1 MKTLSKFALAAV
13 LATGVSGLA
22 IVAPATAKDK
32 KEEQAAPGFKLS
44 KPVQAI
50 AFQAQEAIKA
60 RNPATAEPLV
70 AQIEAAAT
78 TDDDK
83 YIAAALRYDLENTKL
98 AIAQA
103 ANPKAPLDET
113 VLAKPLDA
121 LLAAKATPAADRGR
135 YLFRRGQ
142 LAYNSGQYP
151 VATQYFTQA
160 KQAGYTSAD
169 FDLQLAKVKV
179 QAGDTAGGLADLD
192 RFITA
197 QKAAGQPVPEAYYR
211 FGIATANGKKMAP
224 ETLAWMQKYV
234 TAYPNAKVWRDVI
247 LQYAFAQN
255 SLAAPDKAQNVDLY
269 RLMRA
274 SGAMPDQAM
283 YEDYANTVYKA
294 GNPYE
299 AAAVLKEGMAA
310 GRIPASSTFS
320 KGLLTAANTAIKA
333 EGSLATSEKQA
344 TAAKDGKIAASTGDA
359 YLGQNNYAKA
369 AEMYRAALSKGG
381 VDANEVNTR
390 LGIALA
396 RSGDKA
402 GAQAAFGAVTGN
414 PRAGIAALWT
424 TWTQVGSSP
433 ATTAAPAA

>member
-1 MKTLSKFALAAV
+1 MKTLSKLALAAV
-13 LATGVSGLA
+13 FATGVSGLA
-22 IVAPATAKDK
+22 LVAPAMAK
-32 KEEQAAPGFKLS
+32 KEEQQAPGFKLS
-44 KPVQAI
+44 KPVQAV
-50 AFQAQEAIKA
+50 AYQAQQAVQAKNVA
-60 RNPATAEPLV
+60 AAEPLV

-98 AIAQA
+98 VLAQT

-113 VLAKPLDA
+113 SLAKPLDA
-121 LLAAKATPAADRGR
+121 LIAAQNTPAADRGK

-151 VATQYFTQA
+151 VATQYFTKA
-160 KQAGYTSAD
+160 KAAGYNSPD

-197 QKAAGQPVPEAYYR
+197 QKAAGQAVPESYYR
-211 FGIATANGKKMAP
+211 FGIATANNKKMAP

-234 TAYPNAKVWRDVI
+234 AAYPTPKVWRDVV

-255 SLAAPDKAQNVDLY
+255 SLATPDKAQTLDLY
-269 RLMRA
+269 RLLRSA
-274 SGAMPDQAM
+274 GAMPDQSM
-283 YEDYANTVYKA
+283 YEDYARIVYDR

-299 AAAVLKEGMAA
+299 SAAVLKEGLAS
-310 GRIPASSTFS
+310 GKIPASSAFTKS
-320 KGLLTAANTAIKA
+320 QLAAANAAIQR
-333 EGSLATSEKQA
+333 EGSLAASEK
-344 TAAKDGKIAASTGDA
+344 TALASKDGKIAASTADA

-369 AEMYRAALSKGG
+369 IELYRAALTKGG

-396 RSGDKA
+396 KSGDKA
-402 GAQAAFGAVTGN
+402 GAQAAFGAVTGQ
-414 PRAGIAALWT
+414 PRAGIAALWN

-433 ATTAAPAA
+433 AAA

>member
-1 MKTLSKFALAAV
+1 MKTLSKLALAAV

-22 IVAPATAKDK
+22 IVAPAAAKDK
-32 KEEQAAPGFKLS
+32 KEEQAQPGFKLS
-44 KPVQAI
+44 KPVQAV

-60 RNPATAEPLV
+60 RNVATAEPLV
-70 AQIEAAAT
+70 AQIETAAT

-98 AIAQA
+98 LLAQT

-113 VLAKPLDA
+113 TLAKPLDA
-121 LLAAKATPAADRGR
+121 LLAAKSTPAADRGK

-142 LAYNSGQYP
+142 LAYNSNQFP

-160 KQAGYTSAD
+160 KEAGYSSPD

-192 RFITA
+192 RYITA
-197 QKAAGQPVPEAYYR
+197 QKAAGQAVPEAYYR
-211 FGIATANGKKMAP
+211 FAIATANNKKMAP

-234 TAYPNAKVWRDVI
+234 AAFPNAKTWRDVI
-247 LQYAFAQN
+247 LTYAAGQP
-255 SLAAPDKAQNVDLY
+255 SLPGDKAQMTDVY

-274 SGAMPDQAM
+274 TGAMPDQAS
-283 YEDYANTVYKA
+283 YEDYAKNVYDK

-299 AAAVLKEGMAA
+299 AAAVLKEGMAS
-310 GRIPASSTFS
+310 GKIPASSTFS
-320 KGLLTAANTAIKA
+320 KGLLTAANNAVKA
-333 EGSLATSEKQA
+333 EGSLAGSEKKA
-344 TAAKDGKIAASTGDA
+344 LASADGKIAAATADA
-359 YLGQNNYAKA
+359 YLGQANYAKA
-369 AEMYRAALSKGG
+369 AELYRAALSKGG

-402 GAQAAFGAVTGN
+402 GAQTAFAAVQGT
-414 PRAGIAALWT
+414 PRAGIAALWN
-424 TWTQVGSSP
+424 TWTQVG
-433 ATTAAPAA
+433 ATPAPAA

>member
-1 MKTLSKFALAAV
+1 MKTLSKLALAAV

-22 IVAPATAKDK
+22 IVAPAAAKDK

-50 AFQAQEAIKA
+50 AFQAQEAVKA

-70 AQIEAAAT
+70 AQVEAAAT

-98 AIAQA
+98 VIAQE

-121 LLAAKATPAADRGR
+121 LIAAKNTPAADRGK

-160 KQAGYTSAD
+160 KAAGYNSPD

-197 QKAAGQPVPEAYYR
+197 QKAAGQTVPEAYYR
-211 FGIATANGKKMAP
+211 FGIATANNKKMAP

-234 TAYPNAKVWRDVI
+234 AAYPTAKVWRDVI
-247 LQYAFAQN
+247 LQFAFAQN
-255 SLAAPDKAQNVDLY
+255 SLATPDKAQNVDLY

-274 SGAMPDQAM
+274 AGAMPDQAM
-283 YEDYANTVYKA
+283 YEDYAKSVYDR

-299 AAAVLKEGMAA
+299 AAAVLKEGMAT
-310 GRIPASSTFS
+310 GKIPASSTFA
-320 KGLLTAANTAIKA
+320 KGLLTAANGAIKT
-333 EGSLATSEKQA
+333 EGSLAGSEKQA
-344 TAAKDGKIAASTGDA
+344 LAAKDGKIAASTGDA

-369 AEMYRAALSKGG
+369 AELYQRFADDGQGGLDFSAIIRMLRA
-381 VDANEVNTR
+381 
-390 LGIALA
+390 
-396 RSGDKA
+396 
-402 GAQAAFGAVTGN
+402 
-414 PRAGIAALWT
+414 
-424 TWTQVGSSP
+424 
-433 ATTAAPAA
+433 

>member
-1 MKTLSKFALAAV
+1 MKTLSKLALAAV

-22 IVAPATAKDK
+22 FVAPAIAK
-32 KEEQAAPGFKLS
+32 KEEPATPGFKLS

-50 AFQAQEAIKA
+50 AFQAQEAVKS
-60 RNPATAEPLV
+60 RNVATAEPLV
-70 AQIEAAAT
+70 AQVEAAAT

-98 AIAQA
+98 VIAQE

-113 VLAKPLDA
+113 GLAKPLDA
-121 LLAAKATPAADRGR
+121 LIAAKNTPAADRGK

-142 LAYNSGQYP
+142 LAYNSNQYP

-160 KQAGYTSAD
+160 KAAGYNSPD

-192 RFITA
+192 RYITA
-197 QKAAGQPVPEAYYR
+197 QKAAGQTVPEAYYR
-211 FGIATANGKKMAP
+211 FGIATANNKKMAP

-234 TAYPNAKVWRDVI
+234 AAYPNAKVWRDVI
-247 LQYAFAQN
+247 LQFAFAQN
-255 SLAAPDKAQNVDLY
+255 SLAAPDKSQTVDLY
-269 RLMRA
+269 RLLRA
-274 SGAMPDQAM
+274 TGSMPDQAM
-283 YEDYANTVYKA
+283 YEDYAKNVYDK

-310 GRIPASSTFS
+310 GKIPATSAFS
-320 KGLLTAANTAIKA
+320 KSLLTASNTAIKA
-333 EGSLATSEKQA
+333 DGSLAGSEK
-344 TAAKDGKIAASTGDA
+344 TALASKDGKIAASTADA

-369 AEMYRAALSKGG
+369 IELYRAALSKGG

-396 RSGDKA
+396 KSGDKA

-414 PRAGIAALWT
+414 PRAGIAALWNT
-424 TWTQVGSSP
+424 YTQVG
-433 ATTAAPAA
+433 ATPAPAA

>member
-1 MKTLSKFALAAV
+1 MKTLSKLALAAV

-22 IVAPATAKDK
+22 IVAPAAAKDK

-50 AFQAQEAIKA
+50 AFQAQEAVKA
-60 RNPATAEPLV
+60 RNPAAAEPLV
-70 AQIEAAAT
+70 AQVEAAAT

-98 AIAQA
+98 VIAQE

-121 LLAAKATPAADRGR
+121 LIAAKSTPAADRGK

-160 KQAGYTSAD
+160 KAAGYNSPD

-197 QKAAGQPVPEAYYR
+197 QKATGQAVPESYYR
-211 FGIATANGKKMAP
+211 FGIATANNKKMAP

-234 TAYPNAKVWRDVI
+234 SAYPNAKVWRDVI

-255 SLAAPDKAQNVDLY
+255 SLAAPDKAQTVDLY
-269 RLMRA
+269 RLLRTA
-274 SGAMPDQAM
+274 GAMPDQAM
-283 YEDYANTVYKA
+283 YEDYAKNVYDR

-299 AAAVLKEGMAA
+299 AAAVLKEGMAS
-310 GRIPASSTFS
+310 GKIPATSAFS
-320 KGLLTAANTAIKA
+320 KSLLTAANTAIKA
-333 EGSLATSEKQA
+333 DGSLASSEK
-344 TAAKDGKIAASTGDA
+344 TALASKDGKIAASTADA

-369 AEMYRAALSKGG
+369 IELYRAALSKGG

-396 RSGDKA
+396 KSGDKA
-402 GAQAAFGAVTGN
+402 GAQAAFGAVTGS
-414 PRAGIAALWT
+414 PRAGIAALWN
-424 TWTQVGSSP
+424 TWTQVGSTP
-433 ATTAAPAA
+433 APAA

>member
-1 MKTLSKFALAAV
+1 MKTLSKLALAAV

-22 IVAPATAKDK
+22 IVAPAAAKDK

-50 AFQAQEAIKA
+50 AFQAQEAVKA
-60 RNPATAEPLV
+60 RNPAAAEPLV
-70 AQIEAAAT
+70 AQVEAAAT

-98 AIAQA
+98 VIAQE

-121 LLAAKATPAADRGR
+121 LIAAKSTPAADRGK

-160 KQAGYTSAD
+160 KAAGYNSPD

-197 QKAAGQPVPEAYYR
+197 QKAAGQAVPESYYR
-211 FGIATANGKKMAP
+211 FGIATANNKKMAP

-234 TAYPNAKVWRDVI
+234 SAYPNAKVWRDVI

-255 SLAAPDKAQNVDLY
+255 SLAAPDKAQTVDLY
-269 RLMRA
+269 RLLRTA
-274 SGAMPDQAM
+274 GAMPDQAM
-283 YEDYANTVYKA
+283 YEDYAKNVYDR

-299 AAAVLKEGMAA
+299 AAAVLKEGMAS
-310 GRIPASSTFS
+310 GKIPATSAFS
-320 KGLLTAANTAIKA
+320 KSLLTAANTAIKA
-333 EGSLATSEKQA
+333 DGSLASSEK
-344 TAAKDGKIAASTGDA
+344 TALASKDGKIAASTADA

-369 AEMYRAALSKGG
+369 IELYRAALSKGG

-396 RSGDKA
+396 KSGDKA
-402 GAQAAFGAVTGN
+402 GAQAAFGAVTGS
-414 PRAGIAALWT
+414 PRAGIAALWN
-424 TWTQVGSSP
+424 TWTQVGSTP
-433 ATTAAPAA
+433 APAA

>member
-1 MKTLSKFALAAV
+1 MKTLSKLALAAV

-22 IVAPATAKDK
+22 IVAPAAAKDK

-50 AFQAQEAIKA
+50 AFQAQEAVKA

-70 AQIEAAAT
+70 AQVEAAAT

-98 AIAQA
+98 VIAQE

-121 LLAAKATPAADRGR
+121 LIAAKNTPAADRGK

-160 KQAGYTSAD
+160 KAAGYNSPD

-197 QKAAGQPVPEAYYR
+197 QKAAGQTVPEAYYR
-211 FGIATANGKKMAP
+211 FGIATANNKKMAP

-234 TAYPNAKVWRDVI
+234 AAYPNARVWRDVI

-255 SLAAPDKAQNVDLY
+255 SLAAPDKAQTVDLY
-269 RLMRA
+269 RLLRTA
-274 SGAMPDQAM
+274 GAMPDQAM
-283 YEDYANTVYKA
+283 YEDYAKNVYDR

-299 AAAVLKEGMAA
+299 AAAVLKEGMAS
-310 GRIPASSTFS
+310 GKIPATSAFS
-320 KGLLTAANTAIKA
+320 KSLLTAANTAIKA
-333 EGSLATSEKQA
+333 DGSLASSEK
-344 TAAKDGKIAASTGDA
+344 TAMASKDGKIAASTADA

-369 AEMYRAALSKGG
+369 IELYRAALSKGG

-396 RSGDKA
+396 KSGDKA

-414 PRAGIAALWT
+414 PRAGIAALWN
-424 TWTQVGSSP
+424 TWTQVGATP
-433 ATTAAPAA
+433 ATPATPA

>member
-1 MKTLSKFALAAV
+1 MKTLSKLALVAV

-22 IVAPATAKDK
+22 IVAPAAAKDK

-50 AFQAQEAIKA
+50 AFQAQEAVKA

-70 AQIEAAAT
+70 AQVEAAAT

-98 AIAQA
+98 VIAQE
-103 ANPKAPLDET
+103 ANPKAPLNET

-121 LLAAKATPAADRGR
+121 LIAAKNTPAADRGK

-160 KQAGYTSAD
+160 KAAGYNSPD

-197 QKAAGQPVPEAYYR
+197 QKAAGQTVPEAYYR
-211 FGIATANGKKMAP
+211 FGIATANNKKMAP

-234 TAYPNAKVWRDVI
+234 LAYPNARVWRDVI

-255 SLAAPDKAQNVDLY
+255 SLAAPDKAQTVDLY
-269 RLMRA
+269 RLLRTA
-274 SGAMPDQAM
+274 GAMPDQAM
-283 YEDYANTVYKA
+283 YEDYAKNVYDR

-310 GRIPASSTFS
+310 GKIPATSAFS
-320 KGLLTAANTAIKA
+320 KSLLTAANTAIKA
-333 EGSLATSEKQA
+333 DGSLASSEK
-344 TAAKDGKIAASTGDA
+344 TAMASKDGKIAASTADA

-369 AEMYRAALSKGG
+369 IELYRAALGKGG

-396 RSGDKA
+396 KSGDKA

-424 TWTQVGSSP
+424 TWTQVGATP
-433 ATTAAPAA
+433 ATPATPA

>member
-1 MKTLSKFALAAV
+1 MKTLSKLALVAV

-22 IVAPATAKDK
+22 IVAPAAAKDK

-50 AFQAQEAIKA
+50 AFQAQEAVKA

-70 AQIEAAAT
+70 AQVEAAAT

-98 AIAQA
+98 VIAQE

-121 LLAAKATPAADRGR
+121 LIAAKNTPAADRGK

-160 KQAGYTSAD
+160 KAAGYNSPD

-197 QKAAGQPVPEAYYR
+197 QKAAGQTVPEAYYR
-211 FGIATANGKKMAP
+211 FGIATANNKKMAP

-234 TAYPNAKVWRDVI
+234 SAYPNARVWRDVI

-255 SLAAPDKAQNVDLY
+255 SLAAPDKAQTVDLY
-269 RLMRA
+269 RLLRTA
-274 SGAMPDQAM
+274 GAMPDQAM
-283 YEDYANTVYKA
+283 YEDYAKNVYDR

-299 AAAVLKEGMAA
+299 AAAVLKEGMAS
-310 GRIPASSTFS
+310 GKIPATSTFS
-320 KGLLTAANTAIKA
+320 KSLLTAANTAIKA
-333 EGSLATSEKQA
+333 DGSLASSEK
-344 TAAKDGKIAASTGDA
+344 TAMASKDGKIAASTADA

-369 AEMYRAALSKGG
+369 IELYRAALGKGG

-396 RSGDKA
+396 KSGDKA

-414 PRAGIAALWT
+414 PRAGIAALWN
-424 TWTQVGSSP
+424 TWTQVGATP
-433 ATTAAPAA
+433 ATPA

>member
-1 MKTLSKFALAAV
+1 MKTLSKLALAAV

-32 KEEQAAPGFKLS
+32 KAEQAAPGFKLS

-50 AFQAQEAIKA
+50 AFQAQEAVKA

-98 AIAQA
+98 VIAQE

-121 LLAAKATPAADRGR
+121 LIAAAATPAADRGK

-142 LAYNSGQYP
+142 LAYNSAQYP
-151 VATQYFTQA
+151 VAAQYFA
-160 KQAGYTSAD
+160 KAKEAGYTGGD

-192 RFITA
+192 RYITA
-197 QKAAGQPVPEAYYR
+197 QKAAGQPVPESYYR
-211 FGIATANGKKMAP
+211 FAIATANGKKMAP

-234 TAYPNAKVWRDVI
+234 SAYPTAKVWRDVV
-247 LQYAFAQN
+247 LQFAFAQN
-255 SLAAPDKAQNVDLY
+255 SIAAPDKAQTLDLY
-269 RLMRA
+269 RLLRA
-274 SGAMPDQAM
+274 AGAMPDQAM
-283 YEDYANTVYKA
+283 YEDYAKTVYDR

-299 AAAVLKEGMAA
+299 ASAVLKEGLAS
-310 GRIPASSTFS
+310 GKIPASSAFTKS
-320 KGLLTAANTAIKA
+320 LLTAANTAIKGD
-333 EGSLATSEKQA
+333 GSLANSEKA
-344 TAAKDGKIAASTGDA
+344 AAAAKDGKIAASTADA

-369 AEMYRAALSKGG
+369 AELYRAALGKGG

-402 GAQAAFGAVTGN
+402 GAQAAFGAVTGS
-414 PRAGIAALWT
+414 PRAGIAALWN
-424 TWTQVGSSP
+424 TWTQIGSQ
-433 ATTAAPAA
+433 PAAA

>member
-1 MKTLSKFALAAV
+1 MKTLSKLALAAV
-13 LATGVSGLA
+13 LATGVSSLA
-22 IVAPATAKDK
+22 LVAPAAAKDK
-32 KEEQAAPGFKLS
+32 KDEQAAPGFKLS

-50 AFQAQEAIKA
+50 AFTAQEAVKA

-70 AQIEAAAT
+70 AQVEAAAT

-83 YIAAALRYDLENTKL
+83 YIAAALRYDLENVKL
-98 AIAQA
+98 AALQT

-113 VLAKPLDA
+113 SLAKPLDA
-121 LLAAKATPAADRGR
+121 LIAAKSTPAADRGK

-142 LAYNSGQYP
+142 LAYNSGQFP

-160 KQAGYTSAD
+160 KQAGYNAPD

-197 QKAAGQPVPEAYYR
+197 QKSAGQVVPESYYR
-211 FGIATANGKKMAP
+211 FAIATANNKKMAP

-234 TAYPNAKVWRDVI
+234 AAYPNAKVWRDVI
-247 LQYAFAQN
+247 LQYAFTQS
-255 SLAAPDKAQNVDLY
+255 SLAAGGKQENVDLY

-274 SGAMPDQAM
+274 AGATPDQAM
-283 YEDYANTVYKA
+283 YEEYAKTVYDR

-310 GRIPASSTFS
+310 GKIPASSAFA
-320 KGLLTAANTAIKA
+320 KGLLTAANAAIKT
-333 EGSLATSEKQA
+333 EGSLAGSEKQA
-344 TAAKDGKIAASTGDA
+344 LAAKDGKIAASTADA
-359 YLGQNNYAKA
+359 YLGQSNYAKA
-369 AEMYRAALSKGG
+369 AELYRAALGKGG

-396 RSGDKA
+396 RSGDKP

-433 ATTAAPAA
+433 APAA

>member
-1 MKTLSKFALAAV
+1 MKTLSKLALAAV

-22 IVAPATAKDK
+22 LAAPAAAKDK

-44 KPVQAI
+44 KPVQAV

-60 RNPATAEPLV
+60 RNVAAAEPIV
-70 AQIEAAAT
+70 VQIESAAT

-98 AIAQA
+98 LLAQT
-103 ANPKAPLDET
+103 ANPNAPLNET
-113 VLAKPLDA
+113 TLAKPLDA
-121 LLAAKATPAADRGR
+121 LIAAQSTPAADRGK

-142 LAYNSGQYP
+142 LAYNSKQFP
-151 VATQYFTQA
+151 VATDYFNRA
-160 KQAGYTSAD
+160 KAAGYSAPD
-169 FDLQLAKVKV
+169 FDLQLARAKVE
-179 QAGDTAGGLADLD
+179 AGDTAGGLADLD
-192 RFITA
+192 RVITA
-197 QKAAGQPVPEAYYR
+197 QKAAGQPVPESFYR

-255 SLAAPDKAQNVDLY
+255 SLAAPDKAQTVDLY

-274 SGAMPDQAM
+274 AGVMPDQAM
-283 YEDYANTVYKA
+283 YEDYAKNVYDR

-299 AAAVLKEGMAA
+299 AATVLKEGMAA
-310 GRIPASSTFS
+310 GKIPASSTYA
-320 KGLLTAANTAIKA
+320 KGLLTAANNSIKA
-333 EGSLATSEKQA
+333 EGSLAASEKAAQ
-344 TAAKDGKIAASTGDA
+344 AAKDGKVAANTADA
-359 YLGQNNYAKA
+359 YLGQGNYAKA
-369 AEMYRAALSKGG
+369 AELYRAALSKGG

-414 PRAGIAALWT
+414 PRAGIAALWS
-424 TWTQVGSSP
+424 TWTQVGS
-433 ATTAAPAA
+433 TPAA

>member
-1 MKTLSKFALAAV
+1 MKTLSKLALAAV

-22 IVAPATAKDK
+22 IVAPAAAKDK

-50 AFQAQEAIKA
+50 AFQAQEAVKA
-60 RNPATAEPLV
+60 RNPAAAEPLV
-70 AQIEAAAT
+70 AQVEAAAT

-98 AIAQA
+98 VIAQE

-121 LLAAKATPAADRGR
+121 LIAAKSTPAADRGK

-160 KQAGYTSAD
+160 KAAGYNSPD

-197 QKAAGQPVPEAYYR
+197 QKAAGQAVPESYYR
-211 FGIATANGKKMAP
+211 FGIATANNKKMVP

-234 TAYPNAKVWRDVI
+234 SAYPNAKVWRDVI

-255 SLAAPDKAQNVDLY
+255 SLAAPDKAQTVDLY
-269 RLMRA
+269 RLLRTA
-274 SGAMPDQAM
+274 GAMPDQAM
-283 YEDYANTVYKA
+283 YEDYAKNVYDR

-299 AAAVLKEGMAA
+299 AAAVLKEGMAS
-310 GRIPASSTFS
+310 GKIPATSAFS
-320 KGLLTAANTAIKA
+320 KSLLTAANTAIKA
-333 EGSLATSEKQA
+333 DGSLASSEK
-344 TAAKDGKIAASTGDA
+344 TALASKDGKIAASTADA

-369 AEMYRAALSKGG
+369 IELYRAALSKGG

-396 RSGDKA
+396 KSGDKA
-402 GAQAAFGAVTGN
+402 GAQAAFGAVTGS
-414 PRAGIAALWT
+414 PRAGIAALWN
-424 TWTQVGSSP
+424 TWTQVGSTP
-433 ATTAAPAA
+433 APAA

>member
-1 MKTLSKFALAAV
+1 MKTLSKLALAAV

-22 IVAPATAKDK
+22 IVAPAAAKDK
-32 KEEQAAPGFKLS
+32 KQEQAAPGFKLS
-44 KPVQAI
+44 KPVQAV

-60 RNPATAEPLV
+60 RNPAVAEPIV
-70 AQIEAAAT
+70 VQIETAAT

-98 AIAQA
+98 ALAQA

-121 LLAAKATPAADRGR
+121 LLAAKSTPAADRGK

-142 LAYNSGQYP
+142 LAYNSQQYP
-151 VATQYFTQA
+151 VASQYFTQA
-160 KQAGYTSAD
+160 KQAGYTSGD

-179 QAGDTAGGLADLD
+179 QAGDVAGGLADLD
-192 RFITA
+192 RYVTA
-197 QKAAGQPVPEAYYR
+197 QKVAGQTVPEAYYR

-234 TAYPNAKVWRDVI
+234 TAYPNAKVWRDVV

-255 SLAAPDKAQNVDLY
+255 SLAMPDKAQNVDLF
-269 RLMRA
+269 RLLRA
-274 SGAMPDQAM
+274 AGAMPDQSM
-283 YEDYANTVYKA
+283 YEEYAKNVFDR

-299 AAAVLKEGMAA
+299 AAAVLKEGMAS
-310 GRIPASSTFS
+310 GKIPASSSFS
-320 KGLLTAANTAIKA
+320 KSLLTAANTAIKS
-333 EGSLATSEKQA
+333 EGSLAGSEKQA
-344 TAAKDGKIAASTGDA
+344 LAAKDGKIASSTGDA
-359 YLGQNNYAKA
+359 YLGQSNYAKA
-369 AEMYRAALSKGG
+369 VEMYRAALSKGG

-424 TWTQVGSSP
+424 TWTQVGSGP
-433 ATTAAPAA
+433 AAAAAPAA

>member
-1 MKTLSKFALAAV
+1 MKTLSKLALAAV
-13 LATGVSGLA
+13 LATGVSGFA
-22 IVAPATAKDK
+22 IVTPAAAKDK

-50 AFQAQEAIKA
+50 AFQAQDAIRA
-60 RNPATAEPLV
+60 RNTATAEPIV

-98 AIAQA
+98 AVAQA
-103 ANPKAPLDET
+103 ANPKAPIDET

-121 LLAAKATPAADRGR
+121 LIAAPSTPAADRGK

-142 LAYNSGQYP
+142 LAYNSKQFP
-151 VATQYFTQA
+151 VAAQYFARA
-160 KQAGYTSAD
+160 KTAGYSNPE

-179 QAGDTAGGLADLD
+179 EAGDTAAGLADLD
-192 RFITA
+192 RYITA

-211 FGIATANGKKMAP
+211 FGIATANNKKMAP

-234 TAYPNAKVWRDVI
+234 TAYPNTKVWRDVV
-247 LQYAFAQN
+247 LQFAFAQN
-255 SLAAPDKAQNVDLY
+255 SLAVPDKAQNVDLY
-269 RLMRA
+269 RLLRA
-274 SGAMPDQAM
+274 AGAMPDQAT
-283 YEDYANTVYKA
+283 YEEYARTVLGR

-299 AAAVLKEGMAA
+299 AAAVLKEGMAS
-310 GRIPASSTFS
+310 GKIPASSAS
-320 KGLLTAANTAIKA
+320 AKAMLTAANAAIKA
-333 EGSLATSEKQA
+333 EGSLAGGEKQA
-344 TAAKDGKIAASTGDA
+344 LAAKDGKIAAATGDA

-369 AEMYRAALSKGG
+369 VELYRAALSKGG

-390 LGIALA
+390 MGIALA

-402 GAQAAFGAVTGN
+402 GAQTAFSSVTGN

-424 TWTQVGSSP
+424 TWTQVGS
-433 ATTAAPAA
+433 TAAPAA

>member
-1 MKTLSKFALAAV
+1 MKTLSKLALVAV

-22 IVAPATAKDK
+22 IVAPAAAKDK

-50 AFQAQEAIKA
+50 AFQAQEAVKA
-60 RNPATAEPLV
+60 RNPAAAEPLV
-70 AQIEAAAT
+70 AQVEAAAT

-98 AIAQA
+98 VIAQE

-121 LLAAKATPAADRGR
+121 LIAAKSTPAADRGK

-160 KQAGYTSAD
+160 KAAGYNSPD

-197 QKAAGQPVPEAYYR
+197 QKAAGQAVPESYYR
-211 FGIATANGKKMAP
+211 FGIATANNKKMAP

-234 TAYPNAKVWRDVI
+234 SAYPNAKVWRDVI

-255 SLAAPDKAQNVDLY
+255 SLAAPDKAQTVDLY
-269 RLMRA
+269 RLLRTA
-274 SGAMPDQAM
+274 GAMPDQAM
-283 YEDYANTVYKA
+283 YEDYAKNVYDR

-299 AAAVLKEGMAA
+299 AAAVLKEGMAS
-310 GRIPASSTFS
+310 GKIPATSAFS
-320 KGLLTAANTAIKA
+320 KSLLTAANTAIKA
-333 EGSLATSEKQA
+333 DGSLASSEK
-344 TAAKDGKIAASTGDA
+344 TALASKDGKIAASTADA

-369 AEMYRAALSKGG
+369 IELYRAALSKGG

-396 RSGDKA
+396 KSGDKA
-402 GAQAAFGAVTGN
+402 GAQAAFGAVTGS
-414 PRAGIAALWT
+414 PRAGIAALWN
-424 TWTQVGSSP
+424 TWTQVGSTP
-433 ATTAAPAA
+433 APAA

>member
-1 MKTLSKFALAAV
+1 MKTLSKLALAAV

-22 IVAPATAKDK
+22 IVAPAMAKDK
-32 KEEQAAPGFKLS
+32 KEEQQAPGFKLS

-60 RNPATAEPLV
+60 KNVAAAEPIV
-70 AQIEAAAT
+70 VQIETAAT

-98 AIAQA
+98 ALAQA

-113 VLAKPLDA
+113 TLAKPLDA
-121 LLAAKATPAADRGR
+121 LLAAKSTPAADRGK

-142 LAYNSGQYP
+142 LAYNSGQFP
-151 VATQYFTQA
+151 VATQYFNQA
-160 KQAGYTSAD
+160 KAAGYTSGD

-197 QKAAGQPVPEAYYR
+197 QKAAGQAVPESYYR
-211 FGIATANGKKMAP
+211 FAIATANNKKMAP

-234 TAYPNAKVWRDVI
+234 TAYPNTKVWRDVI

-255 SLAAPDKAQNVDLY
+255 SIAVPDKAQNVDLY
-269 RLMRA
+269 RLLRA
-274 SGAMPDQAM
+274 AGAMPDQAM
-283 YEDYANTVYKA
+283 YEDYANTVYKG

-299 AAAVLKEGMAA
+299 AAAVLKEGMAS
-310 GRIPASSTFS
+310 GKIPASSSFS
-320 KGLLTAANTAIKA
+320 KSLLTAANGAIKT
-333 EGSLATSEKQA
+333 EGSLAAGEKQA
-344 TAAKDGKIAASTGDA
+344 LAAKDGKIAASTGDA

-369 AEMYRAALSKGG
+369 AELYRAALSKGG

-402 GAQAAFGAVTGN
+402 GAQTAFSAVTGN
-414 PRAGIAALWT
+414 PRAGIAELWS
-424 TWTQVGSSP
+424 TWTQVGSTP
-433 ATTAAPAA
+433 APAA

>member
-1 MKTLSKFALAAV
+1 MKTLSKLALAAA

-22 IVAPATAKDK
+22 LAAPAAAKDK

-44 KPVQAI
+44 KPVQAV

-60 RNPATAEPLV
+60 RNVAAAEPIV
-70 AQIEAAAT
+70 VQIESAAT

-98 AIAQA
+98 LLAQT
-103 ANPKAPLDET
+103 ANPNAPLNET
-113 VLAKPLDA
+113 TLAKPLDA
-121 LLAAKATPAADRGR
+121 LIAAQSTPAADRGK

-142 LAYNSGQYP
+142 LAYNSKQFP
-151 VATQYFTQA
+151 VATDYFNRA
-160 KQAGYTSAD
+160 KAAGYSAPD
-169 FDLQLAKVKV
+169 FDLQLARAKVE
-179 QAGDTAGGLADLD
+179 AGDTAGGLADLD
-192 RFITA
+192 RVITA
-197 QKAAGQPVPEAYYR
+197 QKAAGQPVPESFYR

-255 SLAAPDKAQNVDLY
+255 SLAAPDKAQTVDLY

-274 SGAMPDQAM
+274 AGVMPDQAM
-283 YEDYANTVYKA
+283 YEDYAKNVYDR

-299 AAAVLKEGMAA
+299 AATVLKEGMAA
-310 GRIPASSTFS
+310 GKIPASSTYA
-320 KGLLTAANTAIKA
+320 KGLLTAANNSIKA
-333 EGSLATSEKQA
+333 EGSLAASEKAAQ
-344 TAAKDGKIAASTGDA
+344 TAKDGKVAANTADA
-359 YLGQNNYAKA
+359 YLGQGNYAKA
-369 AEMYRAALSKGG
+369 AELYRAALSKGG
-381 VDANEVNTR
+381 VDTNEVNTR

-402 GAQAAFGAVTGN
+402 GAQAAFGAVNGN
-414 PRAGIAALWT
+414 PRAGIAALWS
-424 TWTQVGSSP
+424 TWTQVGS
-433 ATTAAPAA
+433 TPAA

>member
-1 MKTLSKFALAAV
+1 MKTLSKLALAAV
-13 LATGVSGLA
+13 LATGVSSLA
-22 IVAPATAKDK
+22 LVAPAAAKDK
-32 KEEQAAPGFKLS
+32 KDEQAAPGFKLS

-50 AFQAQEAIKA
+50 AFTAQEAIKA

-70 AQIEAAAT
+70 AQVEAAAT

-83 YIAAALRYDLENTKL
+83 YIAAALRYDLENVKL
-98 AIAQA
+98 AAIQT

-113 VLAKPLDA
+113 SLAKPLDA
-121 LLAAKATPAADRGR
+121 LIAAKNTPAADRGK

-142 LAYNSGQYP
+142 LAYNSSQFP

-160 KQAGYTSAD
+160 KQAGYNAPD

-197 QKAAGQPVPEAYYR
+197 QKSAGQVVPESYYR
-211 FGIATANGKKMAP
+211 FAIATANNKKMAP

-234 TAYPNAKVWRDVI
+234 AAYPNAKVWRDVI
-247 LQYAFAQN
+247 LQYAFTQT
-255 SLAAPDKAQNVDLY
+255 SLAAGGKQENVDLY

-274 SGAMPDQAM
+274 AGATPDQAM
-283 YEDYANTVYKA
+283 YEEYAKTVYDR

-310 GRIPASSTFS
+310 GKIPASSAYA
-320 KGLLTAANTAIKA
+320 KGLLTAANTAIKT
-333 EGSLATSEKQA
+333 EGSLAGSEKQA
-344 TAAKDGKIAASTGDA
+344 LAAKDGKIAASTADA
-359 YLGQNNYAKA
+359 YLGQSNYAKA
-369 AEMYRAALSKGG
+369 AELYRAALGKGG

-396 RSGDKA
+396 RSGDKP

-433 ATTAAPAA
+433 APAA

>member
-1 MKTLSKFALAAV
+1 MKTLSKLALAAV

-22 IVAPATAKDK
+22 IVAPAAAKDK

-50 AFQAQEAIKA
+50 AFQAQEAVKA
-60 RNPATAEPLV
+60 RNPAAAEPLV
-70 AQIEAAAT
+70 AQVEAAAT

-98 AIAQA
+98 VIAQQ

-121 LLAAKATPAADRGR
+121 LIAAKSTPAADRGK

-160 KQAGYTSAD
+160 KAAGYNSPD

-197 QKAAGQPVPEAYYR
+197 QKAAGQAVPESYYR
-211 FGIATANGKKMAP
+211 FGIATANNKKMAP

-234 TAYPNAKVWRDVI
+234 SAYPNAKVWRDVI

-255 SLAAPDKAQNVDLY
+255 SLATPDKAQTVDLY
-269 RLMRA
+269 RLLRTA
-274 SGAMPDQAM
+274 GAMPDQSM
-283 YEDYANTVYKA
+283 YEDYAKNVYDR

-299 AAAVLKEGMAA
+299 AAAVLKEGMAS
-310 GRIPASSTFS
+310 GKIPATSAFS
-320 KGLLTAANTAIKA
+320 KSLLTAANTAIKA
-333 EGSLATSEKQA
+333 DGSLASSEK
-344 TAAKDGKIAASTGDA
+344 TALASKDGKIAASTADA

-369 AEMYRAALSKGG
+369 IELYRAALSKGG

-396 RSGDKA
+396 KSGDKA
-402 GAQAAFGAVTGN
+402 GAQAAFGAVTGS
-414 PRAGIAALWT
+414 PRAGIAALWN
-424 TWTQVGSSP
+424 TWTQVGSTP
-433 ATTAAPAA
+433 APAA

>member
-1 MKTLSKFALAAV
+1 MKTLSKLALAAV

-22 IVAPATAKDK
+22 IVAPAMAKDK
-32 KEEQAAPGFKLS
+32 KEEQQAPGFKLS

-60 RNPATAEPLV
+60 KNVAAAEPIV
-70 AQIEAAAT
+70 VQIETAAT

-98 AIAQA
+98 ALAQT

-113 VLAKPLDA
+113 TLAKPLDA
-121 LLAAKATPAADRGR
+121 LLAAKSTPAADRGK

-142 LAYNSGQYP
+142 LAYNSGQFP
-151 VATQYFTQA
+151 VATQYFNQA
-160 KQAGYTSAD
+160 KAAGYTSPD

-197 QKAAGQPVPEAYYR
+197 QKAAGQAVPESYYR
-211 FGIATANGKKMAP
+211 FAIATANNKKMAP

-234 TAYPNAKVWRDVI
+234 TAYPNTKVWRDVI

-255 SLAAPDKAQNVDLY
+255 SIAVPDKAQNVDLY
-269 RLMRA
+269 RLLRA
-274 SGAMPDQAM
+274 AGAMPDQAM
-283 YEDYANTVYKA
+283 YEDYANTVYKG

-299 AAAVLKEGMAA
+299 AAAVLKEGMAS
-310 GRIPASSTFS
+310 GKIPASSSFS
-320 KGLLTAANTAIKA
+320 KSLLTAANGAIKT
-333 EGSLATSEKQA
+333 EGSLAAGEKQA
-344 TAAKDGKIAASTGDA
+344 LAAKDGKIAASTGDA

-369 AEMYRAALSKGG
+369 AELYRAALSKGG

-402 GAQAAFGAVTGN
+402 GAQTAFGAVTGN
-414 PRAGIAALWT
+414 PRAGIAALWS
-424 TWTQVGSSP
+424 TWTQVGSTP
-433 ATTAAPAA
+433 APAA

>member
-1 MKTLSKFALAAV
+1 MKTLSKLALAAV

-22 IVAPATAKDK
+22 LVAPAAAKDK
-32 KEEQAAPGFKLS
+32 KEEQAQPGFKLS
-44 KPVQAI
+44 KPVQAV
-50 AFQAQEAIKA
+50 AFQAQEAIRA
-60 RNPATAEPLV
+60 RNVATAEPLV
-70 AQIEAAAT
+70 AQVETAAT

-98 AIAQA
+98 VLAQT
-103 ANPKAPLDET
+103 ANPRAPLDET
-113 VLAKPLDA
+113 PLAKPLDA
-121 LLAAKATPAADRGR
+121 LLAAKSTPAADRGK

-142 LAYNSGQYP
+142 LAYNSNQFP

-160 KQAGYTSAD
+160 KQAGYSSPD

-192 RFITA
+192 RYIAA
-197 QKAAGQPVPEAYYR
+197 QKAAGQIVPEAYYR
-211 FGIATANGKKMAP
+211 FGIATANNKKMAP

-274 SGAMPDQAM
+274 AGAMPDQAM
-283 YEDYANTVYKA
+283 YEDYAKSVYDR

-299 AAAVLKEGMAA
+299 AAAVLKEGMAS
-310 GRIPASSTFS
+310 GRIPASSAFS
-320 KGLLTAANTAIKA
+320 KELLTAANGKIKI
-333 EGSLATSEKQA
+333 EPSLAGSEKQA
-344 TAAKDGKIAASTGDA
+344 LAAKDGRIAASTADA

-369 AEMYRAALSKGG
+369 AELYRAALSKGG

-402 GAQAAFGAVTGN
+402 GAQAAFGAVQGN
-414 PRAGIAALWT
+414 PRAGIAALWN
-424 TWTQVGSSP
+424 TWTQVGSTP
-433 ATTAAPAA
+433 APAA

>member
-1 MKTLSKFALAAV
+1 MKTLSKLALAAV
-13 LATGVSGLA
+13 LATGVSSLA
-22 IVAPATAKDK
+22 LVAPAAAKDK
-32 KEEQAAPGFKLS
+32 KDEQAAPGFKLS

-50 AFQAQEAIKA
+50 AFTAQEAVKA

-70 AQIEAAAT
+70 AQVEAAAT

-83 YIAAALRYDLENTKL
+83 YIAAALRYDLENVKL
-98 AIAQA
+98 AALQT

-113 VLAKPLDA
+113 SLAKPLDA
-121 LLAAKATPAADRGR
+121 LIAAKSTPAADRGK

-142 LAYNSGQYP
+142 LAYNSGQFP

-160 KQAGYTSAD
+160 KQAGYNAPD

-197 QKAAGQPVPEAYYR
+197 QKSAGQVVPESYYR
-211 FGIATANGKKMAP
+211 FAIATANNKKMAP

-234 TAYPNAKVWRDVI
+234 AAYPNAKVWRDVI
-247 LQYAFAQN
+247 LQYAFTQT
-255 SLAAPDKAQNVDLY
+255 SLAAGGKQENVDLY

-274 SGAMPDQAM
+274 AGATPDQAM
-283 YEDYANTVYKA
+283 YEEYAKTVYDR

-310 GRIPASSTFS
+310 GKIPASSAFA
-320 KGLLTAANTAIKA
+320 KGLLTAANAAIKT
-333 EGSLATSEKQA
+333 EGSLAGSEKQA
-344 TAAKDGKIAASTGDA
+344 LAAKDGKIAASTADA
-359 YLGQNNYAKA
+359 YLGQSNYAKA
-369 AEMYRAALSKGG
+369 AELYRAALGKGG

-396 RSGDKA
+396 RSGDKP

-424 TWTQVGSSP
+424 TWTLVGSSP
-433 ATTAAPAA
+433 APAA

>member
-1 MKTLSKFALAAV
+1 MKTLSKLALVAV

-22 IVAPATAKDK
+22 IVAPAAAKDK

-50 AFQAQEAIKA
+50 AFQAQEAVKA

-70 AQIEAAAT
+70 AQVEAAAT

-98 AIAQA
+98 VIAQE

-121 LLAAKATPAADRGR
+121 LIAAKNTPAADRGK

-160 KQAGYTSAD
+160 KAAGYNSPD

-197 QKAAGQPVPEAYYR
+197 QKAAGQTVPEAYYR
-211 FGIATANGKKMAP
+211 FGIATANNKKMAP

-234 TAYPNAKVWRDVI
+234 SAYPNARVWRDVI

-255 SLAAPDKAQNVDLY
+255 SLAAPDKAQTVDLY
-269 RLMRA
+269 RLLRTA
-274 SGAMPDQAM
+274 GAMPDQAM
-283 YEDYANTVYKA
+283 YEDYAKNVYDR

-299 AAAVLKEGMAA
+299 AAAVLKEGMAS
-310 GRIPASSTFS
+310 GKIPATSTFS
-320 KGLLTAANTAIKA
+320 KSLLTAANTAIKA
-333 EGSLATSEKQA
+333 DGSLASSEK
-344 TAAKDGKIAASTGDA
+344 TAMASKDGKIAASTADA

-369 AEMYRAALSKGG
+369 IELYRAALGKGG

-396 RSGDKA
+396 KSGDKA

-414 PRAGIAALWT
+414 PRAGIAALWN
-424 TWTQVGSSP
+424 TWTQVGATP
-433 ATTAAPAA
+433 ATPATPA

>member
-1 MKTLSKFALAAV
+1 MKTLSKLALAAV

-22 IVAPATAKDK
+22 CVAPAAAKDK
-32 KEEQAAPGFKLS
+32 EVPAAPGFKLS

-98 AIAQA
+98 ANAQA

-121 LLAAKATPAADRGR
+121 LIAATNTPAADRGK

-142 LAYNSGQYP
+142 LAFNGGQYP
-151 VATQYFTQA
+151 IAVQYFTRA
-160 KQAGYTSAD
+160 KEAGYSSPD

-179 QAGDTAGGLADLD
+179 QSGDVAGGLTDLD
-192 RFITA
+192 RYIAA
-197 QKAAGQPVPEAYYR
+197 QKAAGQVVPEAYYR
-211 FGIATANGKKMAP
+211 FAIATANGKKMAP

-234 TAYPNAKVWRDVI
+234 TAYPNAKVWRDVV

-255 SLAAPDKAQNVDLY
+255 SIATPDKAQNIDLY
-269 RLMRA
+269 RLLRA
-274 SGAMPDQAM
+274 TGSVPDQAS
-283 YEDYANTVYKA
+283 YEDYAKNVFDR

-299 AAAVLKEGMAA
+299 AAAVLKEGMAS
-310 GRIPASSTFS
+310 GKIPASSSFS
-320 KGLLTAANTAIKA
+320 KSLLTAANGAIKT
-333 EGSLATSEKQA
+333 EGSLAGSEKQA
-344 TAAKDGKIAASTGDA
+344 LAAKDGKIAASTADA

-369 AEMYRAALSKGG
+369 AELYRTALTKGG
-381 VDANEVNTR
+381 VDTNEVNTR

-414 PRAGIAALWT
+414 PRAGIAALWS
-424 TWTQVGSSP
+424 TWTQVGSTP
-433 ATTAAPAA
+433 APSA

>member
-1 MKTLSKFALAAV
+1 MKTLSKLALAAV
-13 LATGVSGLA
+13 LATGVSSLA
-22 IVAPATAKDK
+22 LVAPAAAKDK
-32 KEEQAAPGFKLS
+32 KDEQAAPGFKLS

-50 AFQAQEAIKA
+50 AFTAQEAVKA

-70 AQIEAAAT
+70 AQVEAAAT

-83 YIAAALRYDLENTKL
+83 YIAAALRYDLENVKL
-98 AIAQA
+98 AALQT

-113 VLAKPLDA
+113 SLAKPLDA
-121 LLAAKATPAADRGR
+121 LIAAKSTPAADRGK

-142 LAYNSGQYP
+142 LAYNSGQFP

-160 KQAGYTSAD
+160 KQAGYNAPD

-197 QKAAGQPVPEAYYR
+197 QKSAGQVVPESYYR
-211 FGIATANGKKMAP
+211 FAIATANNKKMAP

-234 TAYPNAKVWRDVI
+234 AAYPNAKVWRDVI
-247 LQYAFAQN
+247 LQYAFTQT
-255 SLAAPDKAQNVDLY
+255 SLAAGGKQENVDLY

-274 SGAMPDQAM
+274 AGATPDQAM
-283 YEDYANTVYKA
+283 YEEYAKTVYDR

-310 GRIPASSTFS
+310 GKIPASSAFA
-320 KGLLTAANTAIKA
+320 KGLLTAANAAIKT
-333 EGSLATSEKQA
+333 EGSLAGSEKQA
-344 TAAKDGKIAASTGDA
+344 LAAKDGKIAASTADA
-359 YLGQNNYAKA
+359 YLGQSNYAKA
-369 AEMYRAALSKGG
+369 AELYRAALGKGG

-396 RSGDKA
+396 RSGDKP

-433 ATTAAPAA
+433 APAA

>member
-1 MKTLSKFALAAV
+1 MKTLSKLALVAV

-22 IVAPATAKDK
+22 IVAPAAAKDK

-50 AFQAQEAIKA
+50 AFQAQEAVKA

-70 AQIEAAAT
+70 AQVEAAAT

-98 AIAQA
+98 VIAQE

-121 LLAAKATPAADRGR
+121 LIAAKNTPAADRGK

-160 KQAGYTSAD
+160 KAAGYNSPD

-197 QKAAGQPVPEAYYR
+197 QKAAGQTVPEAYYR
-211 FGIATANGKKMAP
+211 FGIATANNKKMAP

-234 TAYPNAKVWRDVI
+234 SAYPNARVWRDVI

-255 SLAAPDKAQNVDLY
+255 SLAAPDKAQTVDLY
-269 RLMRA
+269 RLLRTA
-274 SGAMPDQAM
+274 GAMPDQAM
-283 YEDYANTVYKA
+283 YEDYAKNVYDR

-299 AAAVLKEGMAA
+299 AAAVLKEGMAS
-310 GRIPASSTFS
+310 GKIPATSTFS
-320 KGLLTAANTAIKA
+320 KSLLTAANTAIKA
-333 EGSLATSEKQA
+333 DGSLASSEK
-344 TAAKDGKIAASTGDA
+344 TAMASKDGKIAASTADA
-359 YLGQNNYAKA
+359 YLGQNNSAKA
-369 AEMYRAALSKGG
+369 IELYRAALGKGG

-396 RSGDKA
+396 KSGDKA

-414 PRAGIAALWT
+414 PRAGIAALWN
-424 TWTQVGSSP
+424 TWTQVGATP
-433 ATTAAPAA
+433 ATPATPA

>member
-1 MKTLSKFALAAV
+1 
-13 LATGVSGLA
+13 
-22 IVAPATAKDK
+22 
-32 KEEQAAPGFKLS
+32 
-44 KPVQAI
+44 
-50 AFQAQEAIKA
+50 
-60 RNPATAEPLV
+60 
-70 AQIEAAAT
+70 

-83 YIAAALRYDLENTKL
+83 YVAAALRYDLENTKL
-98 AIAQA
+98 VLAQT
-103 ANPKAPLDET
+103 ANPRAPLDET
-113 VLAKPLDA
+113 PLAKPLDA
-121 LLAAKATPAADRGR
+121 LLAAKSTPAADRGK

-142 LAYNSGQYP
+142 LAYNSNQFP

-160 KQAGYTSAD
+160 KQAGYSSPD

-192 RFITA
+192 RYIAA
-197 QKAAGQPVPEAYYR
+197 QKAAGQTVPEAYYR
-211 FGIATANGKKMAP
+211 FGIATANNKKMAP

-274 SGAMPDQAM
+274 AGAMPDQAM
-283 YEDYANTVYKA
+283 YEDYAKSVYDR

-299 AAAVLKEGMAA
+299 AAAVLKEGMAS
-310 GRIPASSTFS
+310 GRIPASSAFS
-320 KGLLTAANTAIKA
+320 KELLTAANGKIKI
-333 EGSLATSEKQA
+333 EPSLAGSEKQA
-344 TAAKDGKIAASTGDA
+344 LAAKDGRIAASTADA

-369 AEMYRAALSKGG
+369 AELYRAALSKGG

-402 GAQAAFGAVTGN
+402 GAQAAFGTVQGN
-414 PRAGIAALWT
+414 PRAGIAALWN
-424 TWTQVGSSP
+424 TWTQVGSTP
-433 ATTAAPAA
+433 APAA